1 MTCKIK
7 MSDLFPPPCYG
18 EVHIGKLI
26 RSAGGRWNKKIKLW
40 ELPLSDVEAL
50 GLEDRIVKKGDQC
63 A

>member
-1 MTCKIK
+1 